1 MTEKS
6 KRFINRELSWL
17 EFNQRVLDEAQNE
30 ANPLLERLKFLAIT
44 ASNLDEFFMVRVGSL
59 NMMVEQGASGTD
71 AAGLTPPEQMAAIRE
86 RCQQMVKDQY
96 DILLNQLEPRLK
108 QEGIVRQHR
117 QELTEKQYQVLQN
130 VIEEEAF
137 SILTP
142 MVVRSDQEFPLLINQ
157 SMNVCVQ
164 IENAEKERRFVVV
177 PFARTNL
184 RFITL
189 PSESGYQYI
198 LLEDAL
204 ALFIPRLFPGETV
217 LETVPFRITRNADF
231 ELREDSA
238 SDLMVGMKEVLDARK
253 EGTCIRL
260 ETSEFITSDM
270 LRFLCEGLEIDGPE
284 VYAVPGPLDL
294 AAYFRM
300 SSLGGYDHLKYEDWP
315 PLREASLD
323 PRATLFHEI
332 ANRDLIL
339 SHPYE
344 SYDPVVRFL
353 EEAAADPDVL
363 AIKQTLYRTSSQS
376 AVIAALKS
384 AAERGKHVTALVE
397 LKARFDEARN
407 IKWAGELEQVG
418 IQVIY
423 GVKGL
428 KTHAKVCLVVR
439 REPSG
444 IRRYMHFGTGNYNES
459 TAKMYSDVSFMTCN
473 PDLGADASNFFNA
486 ISGYSQPMKFSKI
499 EVAPIGLREKIL
511 ELINVETDRKKHGQK
526 ARITVKMN
534 SLVDSEIIEALYQAS
549 QAGVKVRLNIRG
561 ICCLRPGVKGLSENI
576 TVVSIIDRFLE
587 HSRIFH
593 FLHGGDDRVY
603 ISSADWMPR
612 NLDRRVELLVP
623 VDDRDCKVKL
633 VNTLNM
639 YFKDNVKSRTL
650 QPNGTYKLV
659 EPGNRK
665 AVRVQE
671 YLYSRARK
679 DLEDAERSQRMVFE
693 PHLAAEN

>member
-1 MTEKS
+1 MGRKS

-30 ANPLLERLKFLAIT
+30 ANPLLERLKFVAIT
-44 ASNLDEFFMVRVGSL
+44 ASNLDEFFMVRVGSI
-59 NMMVEQGASGTD
+59 NMMVQQEVTTPELS
-71 AAGLTPPEQMAAIRE
+71 GLTPVEQMAAISE
-86 RCQQMVKDQY
+86 RCQKMVQDQY
-96 DILLNQLEPRLK
+96 DILLNHLEPALK

-130 VIEEEAF
+130 VIEEEVF

-142 MVVRSDQEFPLLINQ
+142 MVVQLDEEFPLLINQ
-157 SMNVCVQ
+157 SLNVCAQV
-164 IENAEKERRFVVV
+164 ENSEGERRFVVI

-204 ALFIPRLFPGETV
+204 ALFMPLLFPGENV
-217 LETVPFRITRNADF
+217 IETVPFRITRNADF
-231 ELREDSA
+231 QLREDSA
-238 SDLMVGMKEVLDARK
+238 SDLMAGMKEVLDARK

-270 LRFLCEGLEIDGPE
+270 LAFLCEGLGIDRQG
-284 VYAVPGPLDL
+284 VYVVPGPVDL

-300 SSLGGYDHLKYEDWP
+300 AGLGGYDHLKYPDWP

-323 PRATLFHEI
+323 PRKTMFQEI
-332 ANRDLIL
+332 ADRDILL

-376 AVIAALKS
+376 AIVAALKE

-428 KTHAKVCLVVR
+428 KTHAKICLVVR

-459 TAKMYSDVSFMTCN
+459 TAKLYSDISFMTCN
-473 PDLGADASNFFNA
+473 PELGADASNFFNA
-486 ISGYSQPMKFSKI
+486 ISGYSQPMKFSKV

-526 ARITVKMN
+526 ARITIKMN

-561 ICCLRPGVKGLSENI
+561 ICCLKPGVKGLSENI
-576 TVVSIIDRFLE
+576 TVISIIDRFLE
-587 HSRIFH
+587 HSRILH

-623 VDDRDCKVKL
+623 IDDKECKSKL
-633 VNTLNM
+633 INTLNT
-639 YFKDNVKSRTL
+639 YFKDNVKSRKLLANETF
-650 QPNGTYKLV
+650 KLV
-659 EPGNRK
+659 DAGSRK
-665 AVRVQE
+665 PLRVQE
-671 YLYSRARK
+671 YLYEQARNE
-679 DLEDAERSQRMVFE
+679 LEEAERTHQMVFE
-693 PHLAAEN
+693 PHLANDN